1 MGVMGTK
8 EHYYKALESLRPRGV
23 IWKVKDGSVTQR
35 EMNIEAEM
43 FAKVHALAERI
54 PEEANIATAKDCL
67 EEWEGVFELEPEGSY
82 EDRLAALVEAAN
94 EVGDQ
99 SPSYYKAL
107 AAKKGVTVDIS
118 EHCPFMFGDSQCG
131 GDHEIGPEE
140 IVYFWEMLIVS
151 GDDAVIGKV
160 KVLVLKR
167 KQSHTVLTF
176 LDKRS
181 ENGNN
186 KTD

>member
-1 MGVMGTK
+1 MGLNATN
-8 EHYYKALESLRPRGV
+8 EHYYKALEALRPRGI
-23 IWKVKDGSVTQR
+23 IWKVKDGSVTQK
-35 EMNIEAEM
+35 EMEIEAEM

-54 PEEANIATAKDCL
+54 PEEANIATTKDML
-67 EEWEGVFELEPEGSY
+67 EDWEGVFELPYEGSY
-82 EDRLAALVEAAN
+82 EERLAALAEAAN

-107 AAKKGVTVDIS
+107 AAKKGVTVEIR
-118 EHCPFMFGDSQCG
+118 EHCPFMFGDSECG

-151 GDDAVIGKV
+151 GDEAVIGKV

-167 KQSHTVLTF
+167 KQSHTVLAF
-176 LDKRS
+176 IDKRK
-181 ENGNN
+181 ENGDN
-186 KTD
+186 